1 MQKDQGI
8 GKNKPNTE
16 IATGI
21 FAFWSAVPKPEET
34 SSRTALNPKKKLIG
48 LVNNSKPQK
57 ISPRTPS
64 NPKNSDSFSRIA
76 RMYD

>member
-8 GKNKPNTE
+8 GKYKPKTE
-16 IATGI
+16 IDTGI
-21 FAFWSAVPKPEET
+21 FAFWSTVPKPEET

-57 ISPRTPS
+57 NKSPDAFK
-64 NPKNSDSFSRIA
+64 PKK
-76 RMYD
+76 